1 MLPKARN
8 IICRELLLRVCCV
21 REHPAWWRNSFTYRA
36 TSWRAKSLNKAT
48 VSSGISMKLPPL
60 LHGGNNREDQFGSFV
75 FPPFSISWNGESKT
89 EGGDQACG
97 MMLMAA
103 SLADELA

>member
-1 MLPKARN
+1 
-8 IICRELLLRVCCV
+8 
-21 REHPAWWRNSFTYRA
+21 
-36 TSWRAKSLNKAT
+36 
-48 VSSGISMKLPPL
+48 MKLPPL
-60 LHGGNNREDQFGSFV
+60 RHGGNNREDQFGSFV